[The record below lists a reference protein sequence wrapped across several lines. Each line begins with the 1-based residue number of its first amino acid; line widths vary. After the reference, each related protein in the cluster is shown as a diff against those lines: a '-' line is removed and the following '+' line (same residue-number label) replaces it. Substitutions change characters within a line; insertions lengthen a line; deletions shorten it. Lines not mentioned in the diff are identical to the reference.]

1 MKLSLYNKLSWWYIF
16 FTCTIIT
23 QPQKYLHLICILT
36 KLCMSQSVF
45 HVSMYTFIHICSN
58 EYSFHF
64 SIAFCMNNFFWCLFW
79 VFCFVLFMF
88 FWGFFVFVCFF
99 LYFGGFWSFFG
110 TCETALRNRKTH
122 RYNGINLADNWTSI
136 YTCTKNTSLNR
147 LKALF
152 VPYKTVFY
160 VAIWHM
166 CRSK

>member
-64 SIAFCMNNFFWCLFW
+64 SIAFCMNNFFWFLSWFFCFILFLFFG
-79 VFCFVLFMF
+79 VFCVCF
-88 FWGFFVFVCFF
+88 FFFVFCRV
-99 LYFGGFWSFFG
+99 LGFFG

-122 RYNGINLADNWTSI
+122 RYNGINMADNWTSI
-136 YTCTKNTSLNR
+136 YTCTKKYITE
-147 LKALF
+147 
-152 VPYKTVFY
+152 
-160 VAIWHM
+160 
-166 CRSK
+166 

>member
-64 SIAFCMNNFFWCLFW
+64 SIAFCMNIFFLVFVLVFLFYFVFVFW
-79 VFCFVLFMF
+79 V
-88 FWGFFVFVCFF
+88 FFVFVCLFFFFVFCRVLGFF
-99 LYFGGFWSFFG
+99 LALVKLHW
-110 TCETALRNRKTH
+110 ETEKHIVTMAL
-122 RYNGINLADNWTSI
+122 
-136 YTCTKNTSLNR
+136 
-147 LKALF
+147 
-152 VPYKTVFY
+152 
-160 VAIWHM
+160 IWPITERAFIHVQ
-166 CRSK
+166 KKYITE

>member
-16 FTCTIIT
+16 FTCTLIT

-64 SIAFCMNNFFWCLFW
+64 SIAFCKNNFFCFFLSWF
-79 VFCFVLFMF
+79 FCFILFL
-88 FWGFFVFVCFF
+88 FFVFFLCLFFF
-99 LYFGGFWSFFG
+99 LYFAGFWGFLALVKLHW
-110 TCETALRNRKTH
+110 ETEKHIVTMALIWQITERAFIH
-122 RYNGINLADNWTSI
+122 VQ
-136 YTCTKNTSLNR
+136 KNTSLNR

-160 VAIWHM
+160 VAIWHT

>member
-64 SIAFCMNNFFWCLFW
+64 SIAFCMNNFFWFLSWFFCFILFLFFGVFLCLF
-79 VFCFVLFMF
+79 F
-88 FWGFFVFVCFF
+88 FFVFCRVLGVF
-99 LYFGGFWSFFG
+99 LALVKLHW
-110 TCETALRNRKTH
+110 ETEKHIVTMALIWQITERAFIH
-122 RYNGINLADNWTSI
+122 VQ
-136 YTCTKNTSLNR
+136 KNTSLNR

-160 VAIWHM
+160 VAIWHT

>member
-64 SIAFCMNNFFWCLFW
+64 SIAFCMNNFFWFLSWFFCFILFLFFGVFLCLF
-79 VFCFVLFMF
+79 
-88 FWGFFVFVCFF
+88 FF
-99 LYFGGFWSFFG
+99 LYFAGFWGFFG

-122 RYNGINLADNWTSI
+122 RYNGINMADNWTSI
-136 YTCTKNTSLNR
+136 YTCTKKYITE
-147 LKALF
+147 
-152 VPYKTVFY
+152 
-160 VAIWHM
+160 
-166 CRSK
+166 

>member
-64 SIAFCMNNFFWCLFW
+64 SIAFCMNNFFWFLSWF
-79 VFCFVLFMF
+79 FFVLFCF
-88 FWGFFVFVCFF
+88 RFLGFFCVCFF
-99 LYFGGFWSFFG
+99 LYFAGFWGFFG
-110 TCETALRNRKTH
+110 TCETALKNRKTH
-122 RYNGINLADNWTSI
+122 RYNGINMAYNWTSI
-136 YTCTKNTSLNR
+136 YTCTKKYITE
-147 LKALF
+147 
-152 VPYKTVFY
+152 
-160 VAIWHM
+160 
-166 CRSK
+166 

>member
-64 SIAFCMNNFFWCLFW
+64 SIAFCMNIFFWFLSWFFLFYFVFVFW
-79 VFCFVLFMF
+79 V
-88 FWGFFVFVCFF
+88 FFVFVFF
-99 LYFGGFWSFFG
+99 LYFAGFWVFFLALVKLHW
-110 TCETALRNRKTH
+110 ETEKHIVTMAL
-122 RYNGINLADNWTSI
+122 
-136 YTCTKNTSLNR
+136 
-147 LKALF
+147 
-152 VPYKTVFY
+152 
-160 VAIWHM
+160 IWPITERAFIHVQ
-166 CRSK
+166 KKYITE

>member
-58 EYSFHF
+58 EYSLNFRLHF
-64 SIAFCMNNFFWCLFW
+64 VWIIFFGFCLGF
-79 VFCFVLFMF
+79 FVLFCFCFLGVFLCLF
-88 FWGFFVFVCFF
+88 FFF
-99 LYFGGFWSFFG
+99 LYFAGFWVFFG

-122 RYNGINLADNWTSI
+122 RYNGINMADNWTSI
-136 YTCTKNTSLNR
+136 YTCTKKYITE
-147 LKALF
+147 
-152 VPYKTVFY
+152 
-160 VAIWHM
+160 
-166 CRSK
+166 

>member
-64 SIAFCMNNFFWCLFW
+64 SIAFCMNIFFWFLCLFFCFILFLFFG
-79 VFCFVLFMF
+79 VFCVWF
-88 FWGFFVFVCFF
+88 FF
-99 LYFGGFWSFFG
+99 LYFAGFGFFFG

-122 RYNGINLADNWTSI
+122 RYNGINMADNWTSI
-136 YTCTKNTSLNR
+136 YTCTKKYITE
-147 LKALF
+147 
-152 VPYKTVFY
+152 
-160 VAIWHM
+160 
-166 CRSK
+166 

>member
-58 EYSFHF
+58 EYSLIFRLHF
-64 SIAFCMNNFFWCLFW
+64 VWIIFFGFCLGF
-79 VFCFVLFMF
+79 FVLFCF
-88 FWGFFVFVCFF
+88 CFLGFFCVCFF
-99 LYFGGFWSFFG
+99 FFCILQGFGFFLALVKLHW
-110 TCETALRNRKTH
+110 ETEKHIVTMALIWQITERAFIH
-122 RYNGINLADNWTSI
+122 VQ
-136 YTCTKNTSLNR
+136 KNTSLNR

-152 VPYKTVFY
+152 VSYKTVFY
-160 VAIWHM
+160 VAIWHT
-166 CRSK
+166 CKSK

>member
-64 SIAFCMNNFFWCLFW
+64 SIAFCMNIFFL
-79 VFCFVLFMF
+79 VFVLVFLF
-88 FWGFFVFVCFF
+88 YFVFVFWGFFVFVFF
-99 LYFGGFWSFFG
+99 CILQGFGFFFG

-122 RYNGINLADNWTSI
+122 RYNGINMADNWTSI
-136 YTCTKNTSLNR
+136 YTCTK
-147 LKALF
+147 K
-152 VPYKTVFY
+152 
-160 VAIWHM
+160 IHHWIG
-166 CRSK
+166 

>member
-64 SIAFCMNNFFWCLFW
+64 SIAFCMNIFFWFLSWF
-79 VFCFVLFMF
+79 FCFILFLF
-88 FWGFFVFVCFF
+88 
-99 LYFGGFWSFFG
+99 FGGFLVFVFFFCILQGFGVFFG

-122 RYNGINLADNWTSI
+122 RYNGINMADNWTSI
-136 YTCTKNTSLNR
+136 YTCTKKYITE
-147 LKALF
+147 
-152 VPYKTVFY
+152 
-160 VAIWHM
+160 
-166 CRSK
+166 

>member
-64 SIAFCMNNFFWCLFW
+64 SIAFCMNNFFWFLSWF
-79 VFCFVLFMF
+79 FVLFCF
-88 FWGFFVFVCFF
+88 CLLGFFCVCFFF
-99 LYFGGFWSFFG
+99 LYFAGFWGFFG

-122 RYNGINLADNWTSI
+122 RYNGINMADNWTSI
-136 YTCTKNTSLNR
+136 YTCTKKYITE
-147 LKALF
+147 
-152 VPYKTVFY
+152 
-160 VAIWHM
+160 
-166 CRSK
+166 

>member
-64 SIAFCMNNFFWCLFW
+64 SIAFCMNNFFCFLSWFFCFILFLFFW
-79 VFCFVLFMF
+79 VFLCLF
-88 FWGFFVFVCFF
+88 FF
-99 LYFGGFWSFFG
+99 LYFAGFWVFFG

-122 RYNGINLADNWTSI
+122 RYNGINMADNWTSI
-136 YTCTKNTSLNR
+136 YTCTKKYITE
-147 LKALF
+147 
-152 VPYKTVFY
+152 
-160 VAIWHM
+160 
-166 CRSK
+166 

>member
-1 MKLSLYNKLSWWYIF
+1 MVYFF

-64 SIAFCMNNFFWCLFW
+64 SIAFCMNNFFWFLSWF
-79 VFCFVLFMF
+79 FCFILFLF
-88 FWGFFVFVCFF
+88 LGFFLCLVFFLHFAGFWG
-99 LYFGGFWSFFG
+99 FFG

-122 RYNGINLADNWTSI
+122 RHNGINMADN
-136 YTCTKNTSLNR
+136 
-147 LKALF
+147 
-152 VPYKTVFY
+152 
-160 VAIWHM
+160 
-166 CRSK
+166 

>member
-64 SIAFCMNNFFWCLFW
+64 SIAFCKNNFFCFLSWF
-79 VFCFVLFMF
+79 FCFILFLF
-88 FWGFFVFVCFF
+88 LGFFCVCFF
-99 LYFGGFWSFFG
+99 FLHFAGFWVFFG

-122 RYNGINLADNWTSI
+122 RYNGINMADNWTSI
-136 YTCTKNTSLNR
+136 YTCTKKYITE
-147 LKALF
+147 
-152 VPYKTVFY
+152 
-160 VAIWHM
+160 
-166 CRSK
+166 

>member
-16 FTCTIIT
+16 FSCTIIA
-23 QPQKYLHLICILT
+23 QPQKYLYLICILT

-64 SIAFCMNNFFWCLFW
+64 SIAFCKNNFFCFLSWF
-79 VFCFVLFMF
+79 FCFILFLFLGVFFAFCRVLGF
-88 FWGFFVFVCFF
+88 FWHLWNCIEKQKKHIV
-99 LYFGGFWSFFG
+99 
-110 TCETALRNRKTH
+110 TMALIWQITERAFIH
-122 RYNGINLADNWTSI
+122 VQ
-136 YTCTKNTSLNR
+136 KNTSLNR

-160 VAIWHM
+160 VAIWHT

>member
-64 SIAFCMNNFFWCLFW
+64 SIAFCMNNLFWFLSWFFCFILFLFFGVFLCLF
-79 VFCFVLFMF
+79 F
-88 FWGFFVFVCFF
+88 FF
-99 LYFGGFWSFFG
+99 LYFAGFWGFFG

-122 RYNGINLADNWTSI
+122 RYNGINMADNWTSI
-136 YTCTKNTSLNR
+136 YTCTKKYITE
-147 LKALF
+147 
-152 VPYKTVFY
+152 
-160 VAIWHM
+160 
-166 CRSK
+166 

>member
-64 SIAFCMNNFFWCLFW
+64 SIAFCMNNFFWFLSWF
-79 VFCFVLFMF
+79 FCFILFLF
-88 FWGFFVFVCFF
+88 LGVFLCLVFFLHFAGFWG
-99 LYFGGFWSFFG
+99 FFG

-122 RYNGINLADNWTSI
+122 RHNGINMADNWTSI
-136 YTCTKNTSLNR
+136 YTCTKKYITE
-147 LKALF
+147 
-152 VPYKTVFY
+152 
-160 VAIWHM
+160 
-166 CRSK
+166 